1 MMSLEDVNT
10 LSLTDF
16 TARFGDIAEHAP
28 WVAQR
33 VAEERPFASVEA
45 MVDAFQNVVREAA
58 QGDQIALL
66 KAHPDL
72 AGRAARAGELTADS
86 AHEQKG
92 AGLDSLS
99 EDEYARFHR
108 LNEAYKARFEIPFIY
123 AVKGATKHDILSAFE
138 ARLQATRSE
147 EFLTALTQVLRIVRF
162 RLRDRVS

>member
-1 MMSLEDVNT
+1 MMSLADVNA
-10 LSLTDF
+10 LPLIDF
-16 TARFGDIAEHAP
+16 TVHFGDIAEHAP

-33 VAEERPFASVEA
+33 AAEERPYASVNA

-58 QGDQIALL
+58 EADQIALL

-86 AHEQKG
+86 SREQKG
-92 AGLDSLS
+92 AGLDTLS
-99 EDEYARFHR
+99 EEEYARFHR

-123 AVKGATKHDILSAFE
+123 AVKGATKHDILAAFE
-138 ARLQATRSE
+138 ARLQSTRAE

-162 RLRDRVS
+162 RLTDRVG

>member
-1 MMSLEDVNT
+1 MMSLADVNA
-10 LSLTDF
+10 LPLIDF
-16 TARFGDIAEHAP
+16 TVHFGDIAEHAP

-33 VAEERPFASVEA
+33 AAEERPYASVNA

-58 QGDQIALL
+58 EADQIALL

-86 AHEQKG
+86 SREQKG
-92 AGLDSLS
+92 AGLDTLS
-99 EDEYARFHR
+99 EEEYARFHR

-123 AVKGATKHDILSAFE
+123 AVKGATKHDILAAFE
-138 ARLQATRSE
+138 ARLQSTRAE

-162 RLRDRVS
+162 RLADRVG